1 MRVKRA
7 ISGMLL
13 LALGLCVGSA
23 VAMLLTAFG
32 GIGPS
37 KLHHG
42 PAIVTFD
49 QNWNITGIVT
59 PNHRSST
66 AVSNTNATLLRD
78 GQPGGKGA
86 FIAKPPPG
94 PRGKPDAVR

>member
-1 MRVKRA
+1 MRLKNA

-23 VAMLLTAFG
+23 VAILAMAFG

-37 KLHHG
+37 KLHHS

-49 QNWNITGIVT
+49 HNWNITGIVT
-59 PNHRSST
+59 QDHHSNIT
-66 AVSNTNATLLRD
+66 GGNTNDTPLRN
-78 GQPGGKGA
+78 GQPGGRGTS
-86 FIAKPPPG
+86 IAKPPPG
-94 PRGKPDAVR
+94 SRGKVDAAR